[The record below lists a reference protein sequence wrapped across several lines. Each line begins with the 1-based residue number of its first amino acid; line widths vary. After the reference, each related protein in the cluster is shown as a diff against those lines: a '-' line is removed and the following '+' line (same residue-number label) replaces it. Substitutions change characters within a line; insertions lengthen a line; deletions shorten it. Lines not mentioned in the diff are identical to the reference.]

1 LDDAVALHV
10 LLRVADWLWHAA
22 SIAAPTPGYDI
33 FALPL
38 AYDII
43 ALRPH
48 RNKSAL
54 TAPHQSHTMRPCVRR
69 ANRLM

>member
-1 LDDAVALHV
+1 

-43 ALRPH
+43 ALRPQGDF
-48 RNKSAL
+48 L
-54 TAPHQSHTMRPCVRR
+54 TLTQCPA
-69 ANRLM
+69 RLD